1 METEIQTPHY
11 PINVTVQSLVH
22 GVKVAGGKVGSGKGI
37 RSGQGGRAPHVP
49 ESDGITSWVCCNWVY
64 HMTDGNF
71 MPGNTI
77 SSSIDEVN
85 DNKRDLTS
93 DSEISQPKL
102 NKLFEERKRQ
112 VLPVHLFNVLGKS
125 LNELT

>member
-1 METEIQTPHY
+1 M
-11 PINVTVQSLVH
+11 
-22 GVKVAGGKVGSGKGI
+22 GGGKGI
-37 RSGQGGRAPHVP
+37 RSGQGGSAPNVP
-49 ESDGITSWVCCNWVY
+49 KSDGITNWVCCNLVY

-77 SSSIDEVN
+77 SSRVDKVN
-85 DNKRDLTS
+85 NNKRDFTS
-93 DSEISQPKL
+93 DSEISLLKL
-102 NKLFEERKRQ
+102 NLLFKERKGQ